1 MTDTIDTSI
10 YPTTNKTPAVSPSD
24 VMNEASAIARIRAQN
39 QYGSSNPLNQLG
51 AAATYGNAQP
61 NYPSANN

>member
-1 MTDTIDTSI
+1 
-10 YPTTNKTPAVSPSD
+10 
-24 VMNEASAIARIRAQN
+24 MNEASAIARIRAQN